1 VTGAATGDG
10 GDHAPTPA
18 ATLQL
23 DDPVSLVPGVSG
35 AVATRLRTAF
45 GIRTVHDLIEHH
57 PRRHHDAGEVLDL
70 SDVAVGDTATL
81 IGTIADWNVRRTRS
95 KRGGRALTIAAA
107 RVVQAS
113 GAALEVTFFN
123 QPWRPKQLPEGTVA
137 AFSGKV
143 ERFRRSL
150 KLSNPDTQVLG
161 RVRGGSGDGP
171 GGVPGDLSALDR
183 QRLLPVYPAVKE
195 LPSYKLVPLVE
206 RALEA
211 LPPIEDWLPEAWLD
225 ELELVTLD
233 AALRGHHLPP
243 DRATADAARHR
254 LTFDELFALQLGLQ
268 WRRAHL
274 EAGTVGRDN
283 APIDLGRADDFIR
296 TLPFEP
302 TRAQQRSFG
311 QIGADLGGARP
322 MHRLLQGDVGSGK
335 TVVAVW
341 TLLNAVDHGRQAA
354 LLVPTEVLAD
364 QHHRTLTDL
373 LAPLGVNVL
382 DGVRVEMLTGSS
394 TVKHRRRVLGELL
407 SGTVDL
413 VVGTHALLEEGVR
426 FADLG
431 VVVIDEQ
438 HRFGVS
444 QRVQLKEKAGGEDG
458 RDVLPDVLVM
468 TATPIPRSLALTL
481 YGDLDV
487 TVLDELPP
495 GREPIRT
502 ALITP
507 ADAGRREGLYRFI
520 REEAAAGRRAY
531 VVCPLIEDGEVAATN
546 VTDHHRHLADEVF
559 GDLTVELIHGRMR
572 PDDKEAAMRRF
583 RSGEAQ
589 VLVSTTV
596 IEVGVDVPEATVMVI
611 EDAERFGIS
620 QLHQLRGRVGRGGG
634 TSYCVL
640 FAGWQGELTDDA
652 LQRLRAVEATT
663 DGFELAETDLSIRGT
678 GQLFGTAQ
686 SGLPDLKLARLQ
698 RDQPL
703 IQVARDR
710 ARAVIDEDPDL
721 SEHPLLRAEVLR
733 RYEGGLEQFAAL
745 QTG

>member
-1 VTGAATGDG
+1 MTGPDDG
-10 GDHAPTPA
+10 VAPVE
-18 ATLQL
+18 LRL
-23 DDPVSLVPGVSG
+23 DDPVSSVPGVTTT
-35 AVATRLRTAF
+35 VASRLKKHF
-45 GIRTVHDLIEHH
+45 GVRTVHDLIEHH
-57 PRRHHDAGEVLDL
+57 PRKHHDAGEVLDL
-70 SDVAVGDTATL
+70 SEVEVGEPATL
-81 IGTIADWNVRRTRS
+81 IGTITEWSVRRIP
-95 KRGGRALTIAAA
+95 KGRRRLTIASA

-113 GAALEVTFFN
+113 GAAFEATWFN
-123 QPWRPKQLPEGTVA
+123 QEWRKRSLPEGTVA

-143 ERFRRSL
+143 ERFRSTL
-150 KLSNPDTQVLG
+150 KVSNPETQVLG
-161 RVRGGSGDGP
+161 RLRQGGTA
-171 GGVPGDLSALDR
+171 GVPDDLAALDH

-195 LPSYKLVPLVE
+195 LPSFKLVALVE
-206 RALEA
+206 HALA
-211 LPPIEDWLPEAWLD
+211 GLPTIPDWLPEGWLD
-225 ELELVTLD
+225 ELDLLALD
-233 AALRGHHLPP
+233 DALRQHHFPP
-243 DRATADAARHR
+243 DRETARAARRR
-254 LTFDELFALQLGLQ
+254 LVFDELFALQLGLQ

-283 APIDLGRADDFIR
+283 APVVLGRADEFLR
-296 TLPFEP
+296 ALPFEP
-302 TRAQQRSFG
+302 TGAQQRSFAT
-311 QIGADLGGARP
+311 IAEDLGSSRP

-354 LLVPTEVLAD
+354 LMVPTEVLAE
-364 QHHRTLTDL
+364 QHHRTLTEL

-382 DGVRVEMLTGSS
+382 DGVRVELLTGSS
-394 TVKHRRRVLGELL
+394 TISHRRRVLGELL
-407 SGTVDL
+407 TGDVDI

-444 QRVQLKEKAGGEDG
+444 QRVQLKDKGAEVDG

-495 GREPIRT
+495 GREPIKT

-507 ADAGRREGLYRFI
+507 EQRGRRAGLYAFI
-520 REEAAAGRRAY
+520 RDEARAGRRAY
-531 VVCPLIEDGEVAATN
+531 VVCPLVEEGEVAATN
-546 VTDHHRHLADEVF
+546 VTDHHRHLATEVF
-559 GDLTVELIHGRMR
+559 PDLTVELVHGRMR
-572 PDDKEAAMRRF
+572 SDAKEAAMSRF

-640 FAGWQGELTDDA
+640 FAGWQGELTEDA
-652 LQRLRAVEATT
+652 EARLHAVAATT
-663 DGFELAETDLSIRGT
+663 DGFVLAETDLDLRGA
-678 GQLFGTAQ
+678 GQLFGKAQ
-686 SGLPDLKLARLQ
+686 SGLPDLELADLRRDEATIVLARERAQ
-698 RDQPL
+698 RV
-703 IQVARDR
+703 VA
-710 ARAVIDEDPDL
+710 VDPDL
-721 SEHPLLRAEVLR
+721 SDHPPLRAEVLR
-733 RYEGGLEQFAAL
+733 RYEGGLEAFAAL

>member
-1 VTGAATGDG
+1 VSDGAAPVRLG
-10 GDHAPTPA
+10 
-18 ATLQL
+18 L
-23 DDPVSLVPGVSG
+23 DDRVTAVPGVSTQ
-35 AVATRLRTAF
+35 VAAKLRDHL
-45 GIRTVHDLIEHH
+45 GIRTVHDLVEHH
-57 PRRHHDAGEVLDL
+57 PRKHHDAGEVLDL
-70 SDVAVGDTATL
+70 SEVEVGEPATL
-81 IGTIADWNVRRTRS
+81 IGTVTDWNVRRIP
-95 KRGGRALTIAAA
+95 KGRRKLTIAAA

-113 GAALEVTFFN
+113 GAAFEATWFN
-123 QPWRPKQLPEGTVA
+123 QEWRKRTLPEGTVA

-143 ERFRRSL
+143 ERFRSTL
-150 KLSNPDTQVLG
+150 KVSNPDTQVLG
-161 RVRGGSGDGP
+161 HLRDGASA
-171 GGVPGDLSALDR
+171 GVPDDLAALDH
-183 QRLLPVYPAVKE
+183 QRLLPVYPAVKAV
-195 LPSYKLVPLVE
+195 PSFKLVGLVE
-206 RALEA
+206 RALEG
-211 LPPIEDWLPEAWLD
+211 LPPLEDWLPSDWLD
-225 ELELVTLD
+225 ELDLLTLD
-233 AALRGHHLPP
+233 DALRQHHFPP
-243 DRATADAARHR
+243 DRETARAARHR
-254 LTFDELFALQLGLQ
+254 LVFDELFSLQLGLQ

-283 APIDLGRADDFIR
+283 APVDLGRADDFIR
-296 TLPFEP
+296 ALPFEP
-302 TRAQQRSFG
+302 TSAQQRSFG
-311 QIGADLGGARP
+311 AIAEDLGSPRP

-354 LLVPTEVLAD
+354 LMVPTEVLAD
-364 QHHRTLTDL
+364 QHHRTLTEL

-382 DGVRVEMLTGSS
+382 DGVRVELLTGSS
-394 TVKHRRRVLGELL
+394 TTSHRRRVLGELL
-407 SGTVDL
+407 SGQVDI

-444 QRVQLKEKAGGEDG
+444 QRVQLKDKGADTDG

-507 ADAGRREGLYRFI
+507 DQAARRDKLYAFVRD
-520 REEAAAGRRAY
+520 EVAAGRRAY
-531 VVCPLIEDGEVAATN
+531 VVCPLVEEGEVAATN
-546 VTDHHRHLADEVF
+546 VVDHHRHLVTDVF
-559 GDLTVELIHGRMR
+559 PDLTVELVHGRMR
-572 PDDKEAAMRRF
+572 PDDKEAAMTRF

-596 IEVGVDVPEATVMVI
+596 IEVGVDVPEATVMII

-640 FAGWQGELTDDA
+640 FAGWNAELTDDA

-663 DGFELAETDLSIRGT
+663 DGFVLAETDLDIRGA
-678 GQLFGTAQ
+678 GQLFGKAQ
-686 SGLPDLKLARLQ
+686 SGLPDLKLADLR
-698 RDQPL
+698 RDQDTIAL
-703 IQVARDR
+703 ARER
-710 ARAVIDEDPDL
+710 ARAVIADDPDL
-721 SEHPLLRAEVLR
+721 TAHRAMRAEVLR
-733 RYEGGLEQFAAL
+733 RYEGGLEAFAAL